1 MKNYSS
7 YILLILLKVS
17 ISLLTFSIFTEVAAQ
32 DQFFVP
38 DDPRKGIRIFE
49 QKGCIKCHAVLGE
62 GAFIGPDLSK
72 KLFYGDFFDLGSIMW
87 IHSPDMSRLM
97 NEMMHPR
104 PTFTVKEIQELFIFL
119 HYLKYLGEPGDPA
132 AGKKLF
138 TEKGCATCHSSGKT
152 APKIEELSHQAA
164 PIKLAQAMWNHGPK
178 MDQQMKNMGL
188 NRPRFQ
194 GEEITHL
201 AAYLYFLNGGDSNE
215 RKLVKPGNPKT
226 GKQVFEN
233 KGCAECYTVLS
244 DSKGKDTGLA
254 DKLTHKSVTEIAGI
268 MWNHGPK
275 MWKEL
280 GKEST
285 RVRFEDDE
293 MADIIAFL
301 YLAGF
306 MNVTGQKEKGEEV
319 FREKSCYICHDKSAG
334 ETFVVDLKKTNKVN
348 TPEEMIQMMWNH
360 ASGMEMM
367 MNDLNILWP
376 NFEKTEMKDL
386 YIFIKSIQIE

>member
-1 MKNYSS
+1 MKNFAF
-7 YILLILLKVS
+7 YIFAVLLIIVIGS
-17 ISLLTFSIFTEVAAQ
+17 PVISYAAEIADQ
-32 DQFFVP
+32 GQFFVP
-38 DDPRKGIRIFE
+38 DDPLKGIRVFE
-49 QKGCIKCHAVLGE
+49 QKGCIKCHSVLGE
-62 GAFIGPDLSK
+62 GAYVGPDLSK
-72 KLFYGDFFDLGSIMW
+72 KLFYGDFFDLGSVMW
-87 IHSPDMSRLM
+87 NHSPDMSRMM

-119 HYLKYLGEPGDPA
+119 HYLKYLGEPGDPV

-138 TEKGCATCHSSGKT
+138 TEKGCATCHSSGKS
-152 APKIEELSHQAA
+152 APKIEDLSHQAA

-178 MDQQMKNMGL
+178 MDAQMKSLGM
-188 NRPRFQ
+188 NRPRFE

-201 AAYLYFLNGGDSNE
+201 AAYLNSLNGGDPNE

-233 KGCAECYTVLS
+233 KGCADCHTVLS
-244 DSKGKDTGLA
+244 AGNGKDTGLA

-280 GKEST
+280 GKESA
-285 RVRFEDDE
+285 RVSFEDDE

-334 ETFVVDLKKTNKVN
+334 ETFVVDLKKTNKIN

-367 MNDLNILWP
+367 MNDMNIPWP

-386 YIFIKSIQIE
+386 YIFIKSIQTE